1 MDEKEKLQAKI
12 QDTTLSFMKRK
23 KHADDLYVSFYL
35 EYKNQIAHYFR
46 TLYRIFCFIDN
57 SALTECDKVEYAKI
71 MRTQLSESELF
82 FLYYNAFSPYG
93 QSFQKIINKYNLI
106 KHLPFLEKLEYQQYT
121 SLLEGNEKQSVEL
134 VLLDIRRL
142 INSSMQHIGQDD
154 PKYNLKTYLKGK
166 YGVKVFFPSNNLM
179 TLNII
184 IKHSLQ
190 YPVFFQQGLGLDR
203 LFSQGI
209 LIRLFRDY
217 LLDSATY
224 CSFLKVN
231 LLTEVLITKT
241 SEEYSQEL
249 NKSVIS
255 FNFMRKDSTIIKFD
269 PAT

>member
-1 MDEKEKLQAKI
+1 
-12 QDTTLSFMKRK
+12 
-23 KHADDLYVSFYL
+23 
-35 EYKNQIAHYFR
+35 
-46 TLYRIFCFIDN
+46 
-57 SALTECDKVEYAKI
+57 
-71 MRTQLSESELF
+71 
-82 FLYYNAFSPYG
+82 
-93 QSFQKIINKYNLI
+93 
-106 KHLPFLEKLEYQQYT
+106 
-121 SLLEGNEKQSVEL
+121 
-134 VLLDIRRL
+134 
-142 INSSMQHIGQDD
+142 MQHIGQDD